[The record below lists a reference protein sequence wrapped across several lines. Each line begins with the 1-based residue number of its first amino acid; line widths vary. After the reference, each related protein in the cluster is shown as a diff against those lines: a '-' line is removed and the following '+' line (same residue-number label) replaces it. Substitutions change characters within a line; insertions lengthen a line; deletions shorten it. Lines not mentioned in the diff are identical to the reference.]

1 MTEGAVL
8 SRASPADGDRRR
20 AGMSRELSKSIGGS
34 KRPPEHG
41 LGPHGE
47 GGSEADTRRPT
58 STATGTSRGDVPGL
72 SDTQTMPH

>member
-1 MTEGAVL
+1 
-8 SRASPADGDRRR
+8 
-20 AGMSRELSKSIGGS
+20 MSGELSKSIDLS